1 MARNSSMVNVESVVD
16 SDIQTESPHTS
27 IMMGMETK

>member
-16 SDIQTESPHTS
+16 SDIQTESPH
-27 IMMGMETK
+27 GMETK